1 MCSKNVLWQPQE
13 IRIGI
18 VRVHIES
25 APSYWEGHVERKGPK
40 YKQGGRGAQLP
51 GQGSVTL
58 APIAG

>member
-25 APSYWEGHVERKGPK
+25 APSYWEGHVERKGPE
-40 YKQGGRGAQLP
+40 YK
-51 GQGSVTL
+51 
-58 APIAG
+58 